1 LKQSTNPVTKLP
13 TNNVA
18 RKDLVN
24 QIHLLFEFAVL
35 NLVAIE
41 KVMKKHDKCAKAAGG
56 RAKGPFVRDYVS
68 GNRIWLEPVTLANML
83 CGFRQDPPTMRQSAV
98 RVQDGR
104 PRVSHANL
112 QMADDGDEE
121 RAG

>member
-1 LKQSTNPVTKLP
+1 LKQSTNPATKLP
-13 TNNVA
+13 ANNVA

-24 QIHLLFEFAVL
+24 QIHQLFEFAVL

-41 KVMKKHDKCAKAAGG
+41 KVMKKHDKCATKAAG

-68 GNRIWLEPVTLANML
+68 GNRIPLTLANML
-83 CGFRQDPPTMRQSAV
+83 RGFRQDPPTMHQSAV

-104 PRVSHANL
+104 PWVSHANL
-112 QMADDGDEE
+112 QMTDDGDKE
-121 RAG
+121 RAGQ